1 MRTVR
6 TLFIVILVLLLA
18 ALWPLMLVSAQ
29 EVDAGGESELAPLLE
44 KLFLP
49 GVLGAVVG
57 VLLSFAVDYF
67 PSYDTL
73 SAKAK
78 RLVFFGLCLAISAGA
93 GALIPLLQGQ
103 ALHWDPIVANA
114 IVASLAAMGG
124 GTLAHT
130 RELPS

>member
-6 TLFIVILVLLLA
+6 TLFIVMVVLLLA
-18 ALWPLMLVSAQ
+18 ALLPAVGAAQ
-29 EVDAGGESELAPLLE
+29 ADAGGESELAPLLE

-49 GVLGAVVG
+49 GVLGGVVG
-57 VLLSFAVDYF
+57 VILSFVVDWF
-67 PSYDTL
+67 PEYDKL
-73 SAKAK
+73 NAKAK
-78 RLVFFGLCLAISAGA
+78 RLIFFAACLVLSGGV
-93 GALIPLLQGQ
+93 GALIPLLQSQ
-103 ALHWDPIVANA
+103 PLHWDPIVANA